1 MSERLD
7 EIKQHLAGTPTSPLF
22 LLDACHSLVEEVERM
37 RNLKGV
43 LMELGNRLVVDHG
56 WGPANPR
63 WQLADAGNHTGL
75 IAGLTQQINDSQEM
89 REALTA
95 LGYEWPIVEEGE

>member
-43 LMELGNRLVVDHG
+43 LMELGNRLVVEHG
-56 WGPANPR
+56 WEPADAR
-63 WQLADAGNHTGL
+63 WQRVPAGDHTGL
-75 IAGLTQQINDSQEM
+75 IAGLTQQLNDSQEM
-89 REALTA
+89 RELLGA
-95 LGYEWPIVEEGE
+95 LGFDWPIAEEDE